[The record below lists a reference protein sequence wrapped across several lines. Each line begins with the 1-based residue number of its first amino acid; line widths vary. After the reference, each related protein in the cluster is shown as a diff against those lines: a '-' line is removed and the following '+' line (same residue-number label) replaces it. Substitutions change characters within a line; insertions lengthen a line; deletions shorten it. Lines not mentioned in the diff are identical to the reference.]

1 MIFLVM
7 SELIPESLESCSR
20 AETAWA
26 VTLGLVGMLGF
37 TAALGL

>member
-7 SELIPESLESCSR
+7 SELLPESLDTCSR
-20 AETAWA
+20 TETAWG
-26 VTLGLVGMLGF
+26 VTLGLVGMLWF